1 MVTKTIE
8 TSETS
13 DRGSR
18 GRGGRDRSADAQRET
33 KITITKV
40 EEKGNSGDDN
50 GSSIRK
56 KYAKKKRV

>member
-18 GRGGRDRSADAQRET
+18 GRGGRDNLSDGQKET

-40 EEKGNSGDDN
+40 EEKGNSGDD

-56 KYAKKKRV
+56 KYAKKKRF